1 VYAKSATNDATYSFS
16 TLWSDYSICV
26 ADWHPVCLH
35 NYYYTYKQEVLYM
48 RWHWYDNNNL
58 GTNKVYI
65 IPQYTGI
72 SQTGTTVVT
81 TYDESTAFTFNVATT
96 YPCI

>member
-1 VYAKSATNDATYSFS
+1 
-16 TLWSDYSICV
+16 
-26 ADWHPVCLH
+26 
-35 NYYYTYKQEVLYM
+35 M